1 MNTKVKTGLALVTIA
16 VAGFG
21 GYLAGQRNLSLPFMN
36 WLPKTSL
43 QAAEPQTGSAGPVI
57 YYRHPDGLPSYSAM
71 PKATEDG
78 RPFTPVQVGEDV
90 SFEEEPD
97 AIAEAPTAESLSPPG
112 ARRVLYYRNPMGLPD
127 TSPTPKTDSM
137 GMDYL
142 PVYEG
147 DTDESGIVV
156 APGKMQRTGVR
167 SEISSTRIIVRT
179 IRVPGAVEIDER
191 LVTVVATRSEAFVDR
206 VADVTTG
213 DTVNQGEPL
222 LWLYSA
228 DVASAGAQYLT
239 ALQDGG
245 NGAEGARQRLLNL
258 GVAPAV
264 IAAIEQDGK
273 IPMSTVWPAPRD
285 GVVVERNVVE
295 GMAAQSGDVLFRVA
309 DLSSVWIIADV
320 AEYDLDVVSVGAS
333 VDVSVRSLPGKTFPG
348 RIALI
353 YPGVAAA
360 TRTTKVRIEIA
371 NPDLALLPGMY
382 AEVSIAAGSPIPVLV
397 VPDSAV
403 IDTGTRRTVILDLGD
418 GRFEP
423 REVETG
429 LQGNGFTE
437 ILTGIATGDR
447 VVVSANFLI
456 DAESNLKAALDGMS
470 ASEEASP

>member
-1 MNTKVKTGLALVTIA
+1 MNTKVKTGLVLVAI
-16 VAGFG
+16 VAAGLG
-21 GYLAGQRNLSLPFMN
+21 GYSAGQRQMWLPFIDQ
-36 WLPKTSL
+36 LQAPLL
-43 QAAEPQTGSAGPVI
+43 QAAEPITVSAGPVI
-57 YYRHPDGLPSYSAM
+57 YYRHPDGLPTYSAM
-71 PKATEDG
+71 PKATDDG
-78 RPFTPVQVGEDV
+78 RPFIPVQASDDVDFEGEPEV
-90 SFEEEPD
+90 V
-97 AIAEAPTAESLSPPG
+97 AEAATAESQPPTDN
-112 ARRVLYYRNPMGLPD
+112 RRLLYYRNPMGLPD
-127 TSPTPKTDSM
+127 TSPTPKKDSM

-147 DTDESGIVV
+147 EADESGIVV
-156 APGKMQRTGVR
+156 AAGKMQRTGVR
-167 SEISSTRIIVRT
+167 SEIASTRIIVRT
-179 IRVPGAVEIDER
+179 VRVPGTVELDER
-191 LVTVVATRSEAFVDR
+191 LVTVVATRSDGFVDR

-213 DTVNQGEPL
+213 DRVNQGEPL

-228 DVASAGAQYLT
+228 DVAIAGAQYLT
-239 ALQDGG
+239 ALEGG
-245 NGAEGARQRLLNL
+245 GDGAEGARQRLLNL

-320 AEYDLDVVSVGAS
+320 AEYDLDVVRVGAS
-333 VDVSVRSLPGKTFPG
+333 VDVSIRSLPGKTFSG

-371 NPDLALLPGMY
+371 NPDLLLLPGMY
-382 AEVSIAAGSPIPVLV
+382 AEVSIAAASPTPVLA
-397 VPDSAV
+397 VPDNAV

-429 LQGNGFTE
+429 IQGDGFTE

-456 DAESNLKAALDGMS
+456 DAESNLNAALDGMS
-470 ASEEASP
+470 AVEGGNP